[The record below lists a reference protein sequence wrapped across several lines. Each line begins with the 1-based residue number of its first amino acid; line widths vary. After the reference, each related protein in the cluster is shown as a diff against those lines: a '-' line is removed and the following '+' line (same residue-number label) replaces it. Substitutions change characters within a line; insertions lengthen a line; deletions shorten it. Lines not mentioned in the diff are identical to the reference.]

1 MTSTIAGEMAEAAT
15 MLVEA
20 LDQSQRA
27 IACRP
32 FPDDDER
39 RLWFYT
45 PTDHGGLPL
54 AAMSAAQHRLVHRLV
69 AKGLSREGYV
79 TMAAIMGLENILDHL
94 EGWRVDFGR
103 ERGRDPLLYY
113 ITIFGEPGGATSSN
127 PGGATTWGWRFGG
140 HHVSLHYTIIDG
152 EVVASTPNFFG
163 ADPAD
168 SPLLGPHL
176 HRPLAAA
183 EDLGRELFRDL
194 DEANRN
200 KALIS
205 SVAPVDL
212 VSANRPLVSEG
223 DYPLPIQDLWRNR
236 FRNELGKRVVAMQSD
251 AEDALGL
258 KGEHLDRLSFTRQPK
273 GVGPADL
280 NHGQIDVLREL
291 IGCYLNRLPDAL
303 ADVQAGLVEKEFKK
317 IRFAWAGGD
326 ERHQPHYYRIQ
337 GERLFIEYDNTQ
349 RGANHIH
356 AVWRDL
362 ANDFAGDVLARHYAE
377 QAHVSVSPTHG

>member
-1 MTSTIAGEMAEAAT
+1 MTSIIADKMAEAAT
-15 MLVEA
+15 DLVEA
-20 LDQSQRA
+20 LDQSQCA

-39 RLWFYT
+39 RVWFYT
-45 PTDHGGLPL
+45 PTDHGGLPF

-69 AKGLSREGYV
+69 ATGLSRAGYV

-113 ITIFGEPGGATSSN
+113 ITIFGEPSGGA
-127 PGGATTWGWRFGG
+127 AWAWRFGG
-140 HHVSLHYTIIDG
+140 HHVSLHHTIING
-152 EVVASTPNFFG
+152 EVVSSTPNFFG

-176 HRPLAAA
+176 HRPLATA

-194 DEANRN
+194 KDDKRQQ
-200 KALIS
+200 ALIS
-205 SVAPVDL
+205 TVAPVDL
-212 VSANRPLVSEG
+212 VSANRPQLSEG
-223 DYPLPIQDLWRNR
+223 DYPLPIADLWRNR
-236 FRNELGKRVVAMQSD
+236 FRNELGKRVVTMQTE
-251 AEDALGL
+251 AEDTLGL
-258 KGEHLDRLSFTRQPK
+258 TGEHLDRLSFTREPK
-273 GVGPADL
+273 GIITGDL

-291 IGCYLNRLPDAL
+291 IGCYLNRLPEAL
-303 ADVQAGLVEKEFKK
+303 ADAQAALVEKEFEK

-356 AVWRDL
+356 TVWRDL

-377 QAHVSVSPTHG
+377 HSHVPPAVPPAHG